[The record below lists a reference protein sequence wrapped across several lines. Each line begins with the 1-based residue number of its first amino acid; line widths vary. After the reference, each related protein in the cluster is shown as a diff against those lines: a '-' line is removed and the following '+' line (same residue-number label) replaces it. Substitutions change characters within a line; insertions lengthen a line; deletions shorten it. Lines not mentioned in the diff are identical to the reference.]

1 MLKRL
6 AAPYVVGVASRVI
19 GQAIAF
25 ATVAIASKFI
35 DLDGFGTYAF
45 GWALTVIA
53 TTFVFTGFYQAL
65 LRSQDIERDRHTLFW
80 AMLGVGALGS
90 FVITGIGLTMGGLAT
105 TEGRVILTLA
115 PLPFVNVP
123 AAWWEAQLVRAARVR
138 AASLY
143 VLIYESFALLTVIVL
158 LSMGWG
164 VFALVTS
171 RVVAVAFG
179 LLQTGLLVRRLPRFE
194 FRLDAL
200 RASRETAGPLWGTTS
215 VALLSNYGADLIL
228 GALASPAVVGA
239 YRGGARIAMTA
250 ADLVMQPLGL
260 LSWSKFTRIEK
271 EGAGIPALRRA
282 WIENMSLAAA
292 LMWPMSMAVALLAPL
307 LVVTILD
314 DTWLPAASI
323 VSILAVSKS
332 IEFFANLLEPTML
345 TTGNAG
351 RQLKIRSAGAVTL
364 IVALL
369 AFGRFGPEA
378 AAYCHLAASVVVG
391 AASLAATAK
400 ALEIPLRDMVMTFL
414 PGAALAALTYVAV
427 HWSSSLWG
435 SVGSEVGLGLTLV
448 KISVAWLILMAIFLR
463 RRVLVLPTP

>member
-1 MLKRL
+1 MNVPNPTITTGPL
-6 AAPYVVGVASRVI
+6 PASRKIHVPGVLHPEI
-19 GQAIAF
+19 RVPMREISVHPTAGEPPLPVYDSSGPYTDPDAQIDIA
-25 ATVAIASKFI
+25 K
-35 DLDGFGTYAF
+35 
-45 GWALTVIA
+45 
-53 TTFVFTGFYQAL
+53 
-65 LRSQDIERDRHTLFW
+65 
-80 AMLGVGALGS
+80 
-90 FVITGIGLTMGGLAT
+90 GLA
-105 TEGRVILTLA
+105 
-115 PLPFVNVP
+115 P
-123 AAWWEAQLVRAARVR
+123 
-138 AASLY
+138 
-143 VLIYESFALLTVIVL
+143 
-158 LSMGWG
+158 
-164 VFALVTS
+164 
-171 RVVAVAFG
+171 
-179 LLQTGLLVRRLPRFE
+179 
-194 FRLDAL
+194 
-200 RASRETAGPLWGTTS
+200 
-215 VALLSNYGADLIL
+215 
-228 GALASPAVVGA
+228 
-239 YRGGARIAMTA
+239 
-250 ADLVMQPLGL
+250 
-260 LSWSKFTRIEK
+260 
-271 EGAGIPALRRA
+271 LRRA

-400 ALEIPLRDMVMTFL
+400 ALEIPLRDMVMTFM

-435 SVGSEVGLGLTLV
+435 SVGSEVGLGLTPV
-448 KISVAWLILMAIFLR
+448 KISVTWLILMAIFLR